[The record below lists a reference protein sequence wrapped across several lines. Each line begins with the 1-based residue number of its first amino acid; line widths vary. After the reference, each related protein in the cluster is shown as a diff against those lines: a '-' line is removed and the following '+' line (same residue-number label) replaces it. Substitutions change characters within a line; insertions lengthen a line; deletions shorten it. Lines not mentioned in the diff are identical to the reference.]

1 MAPDLAMEPGFIKNT
16 SHFSAVLQ
24 STGHERKFVGVLQS
38 NSRREFRTETLK
50 SGGEYSDEYA
60 L

>member
-1 MAPDLAMEPGFIKNT
+1 MAPGLGTEPGLIKTT
-16 SHFSAVLQ
+16 SHFSAVLG
-24 STGHERKFVGVLQS
+24 SAGDERKFVGVLQS

>member
-1 MAPDLAMEPGFIKNT
+1 MEPDLGAEPGFIKTT
-16 SHFSAVLQ
+16 SHFSAVLESAGGEGQ
-24 STGHERKFVGVLQS
+24 FVGVLQS

-50 SGGEYSDEYA
+50 FSGEYTDEYA